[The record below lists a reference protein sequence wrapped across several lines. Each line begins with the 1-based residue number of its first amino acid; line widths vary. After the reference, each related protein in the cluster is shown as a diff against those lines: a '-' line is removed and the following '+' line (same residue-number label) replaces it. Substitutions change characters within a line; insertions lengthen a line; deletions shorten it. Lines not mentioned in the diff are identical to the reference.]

1 MPWENKTVE
10 KLREEFVEAAKTTSN
25 FSSLCRE
32 FGITRKTGYKWL
44 ERADNGLPMSDES
57 RAPHN
62 TPHKTAQNIEDKI
75 LELRRKNPAWGAKK
89 LLDVL
94 RENGEQGLPCARTV
108 SNILLRNGCIS
119 KEQSLA
125 HTPVKRFEK
134 DECNEMWQTD
144 FKGEFL
150 MKDGKYCYPLN
161 ILDDHSRFLLVT
173 KPSLG
178 TGNLVTNTFERAFYE
193 FGMPQSVLCDHG
205 GEFSGLHGGYT
216 QFEKW
221 LMDHDVLPI
230 HGRVRHPQTQG
241 KVERFHRTMKDEL
254 LKHNV
259 IENIGHAEELFREW
273 REKYNTIRPHEA
285 IGMKRPAQVYHRSE
299 RVYIPHVPKYEYS
312 GAYHVIKVNNWG
324 YARFAHFQIYLSETM
339 IGERIEFRPNPHG
352 DSFFGCYRNFR
363 IAEFD
368 ASSGKLISRFIAKL

>member
-10 KLREEFVEAAKTTSN
+10 KLREEFVEAAKTASN
-25 FSSLCRE
+25 FSSMCRE

-44 ERADNGLPMSDES
+44 DRADNGLPMRDES

-75 LELRRKNPAWGAKK
+75 LELRLKNPAWGAKK

-94 RENGEQGLPCARTV
+94 RENGEVGLPCARTV
-108 SNILLRNGCIS
+108 SNILSRNGCIS

-125 HTPVKRFEK
+125 HTPGKRFEK
-134 DECNEMWQTD
+134 DECNEMWQPD

-173 KPSLG
+173 EPSLS
-178 TGNLVTNTFERAFYE
+178 TGNLVTSTFERAFYE

-205 GEFSGLHGGYT
+205 REFSGHGGYT

-241 KVERFHRTMKDEL
+241 KIERFHRTLKDEL
-254 LKHNV
+254 LTHND
-259 IENIGHAEELFREW
+259 IENIDHAEELFREW
-273 REKYNTIRPHEA
+273 REKYNTIRPHES

-299 RVYIPHVPKYEYS
+299 RQYIPDVPKYEYS
-312 GAYHVIKVNNWG
+312 GAYHVVKVNSWG
-324 YARFAHFQIYLSETM
+324 YARFAHFQIYLSETL